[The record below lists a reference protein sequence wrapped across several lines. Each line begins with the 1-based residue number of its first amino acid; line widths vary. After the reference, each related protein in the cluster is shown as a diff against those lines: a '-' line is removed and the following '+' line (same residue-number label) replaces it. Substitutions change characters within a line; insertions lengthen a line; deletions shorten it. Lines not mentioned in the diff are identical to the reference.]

1 MIVIGG
7 HRMSPEQNFLYDK
20 SQLSYELTVAI
31 IEFLISESANPEETK
46 KKLEKM
52 VLKHVSSHA
61 RGHAGKDLINLL
73 K

>member
-1 MIVIGG
+1 MSFGG
-7 HRMSPEQNFLYDK
+7 NEMSPEQNFLYGK
-20 SQLSYELTVAI
+20 SQLNYELTVAI

-52 VLKHVSSHA
+52 VLKHVSSHV
-61 RGHAGKDLINLL
+61 REHADKDLINLL

>member
-1 MIVIGG
+1 MSLGWNE
-7 HRMSPEQNFLYDK
+7 MSPEQNFLYGK
-20 SQLSYELTVAI
+20 SQLNHELTIAI

-52 VLKHVSSHA
+52 VLKHVSSNVREHA
-61 RGHAGKDLINLL
+61 DKDLINLL